1 MKLPA
6 KLQLLS
12 VVYVELAKSPINDY
26 VYFRRTL
33 DTKIIDC
40 EITERYSPMILYYMR
55 NRVRI
60 MMRCPNCNSKD
71 IGKIGSHQF
80 YCWGCFIELTV
91 NGEKMSVYQVEED
104 GT

>member
-1 MKLPA
+1 LGINRINI
-6 KLQLLS
+6 
-12 VVYVELAKSPINDY
+12 LAAEGGIP
-26 VYFRRTL
+26 
-33 DTKIIDC
+33 
-40 EITERYSPMILYYMR
+40 
-55 NRVRI
+55 

-104 GT
+104 GTLSSLDDLFFPEEEMPEVHAN